1 MATFNQKDIASTLQ
15 PSKPNLQFDLQLLQA
30 KESLYKANKKKVSEL
45 YGSILDS
52 DVTRTDSQEKKDEF
66 FKQISSDIKLL
77 GSVDFSLDSN
87 VDEAKNMFK
96 SIYTN
101 KHVLKDMVWTENFKN
116 QLQAGQNL
124 KGCIDPKK
132 CNGQWW
138 EEGDK
143 YMAYK
148 KQEFIN
154 ASKGDML
161 NFSDV
166 EYVPYIDI
174 TAKGLNI
181 AKEKKISVKKDKVV
195 GNYIVTTTNGVNG
208 ISAYTALFGASIGS
222 DPSVK
227 AMYKAKSYVDR
238 MDGVYS
244 LMQNGE
250 AASFEEAQVKFY
262 ETKSDELDQ
271 KLQEKADVLNVERDY
286 LKEKVDEYETAYKN
300 GKLKE
305 NTPEWEKALEVKE
318 LYANSLRIEEYF
330 DLADNAKLNMN
341 RQSNLNF
348 LNESYDTRAGI
359 NLMFDDITKVASAIS
374 NASEETEL
382 TESKFAL
389 EKMKFNND
397 VSLEQTKLANKK
409 NYALWK
415 KENNITDGDGD
426 GDGTGTTPA
435 KEEKSKNDRAAVA
448 NKADR
453 AKGLVSSFNMNDE
466 IKKQYKDIVGSEL
479 PANTKGFQAGS
490 PEVTAYKKAV
500 KGARIELIKLKRDA
514 NDVIINS
521 KKRTMPLPYPEA
533 VTQSQLSTPDLLS
546 EEQKNQVD
554 IWMEDSG
561 LLDSHGAPIGKIGK
575 NFIGSLK
582 DGSLNKYLSEDLT
595 IYGLWKIYKKN
606 GDLQDVKD
614 HLGLGE

>member
-1 MATFNQKDIASTLQ
+1 MLQ
-15 PSKPNLQFDLQLLQA
+15 EQTV
-30 KESLYKANKKKVSEL
+30 KK
-45 YGSILDS
+45 
-52 DVTRTDSQEKKDEF
+52 KKDEF

-101 KHVLKDMVWTENFKN
+101 KQVLKDMVWTENFKN

-166 EYVPYIDI
+166 EYVPYIDV

-348 LNESYDTRAGI
+348 LNESYDTRAGV

-415 KENNITDGDGD
+415 KENNITDSDGD

-435 KEEKSKNDRAAVA
+435 KEEKSKNDKAVVA
-448 NKADR
+448 NKADA
-453 AKGLVSSFNMNDE
+453 AKNLVSSFNMNDE
-466 IKKQYKDIVGSEL
+466 IKKQYKTIAGTEL
-479 PANTKGFQAGS
+479 PATTSGFQAGS
-490 PEVTAYKKAV
+490 PEVKNYKKAV
-500 KGARIELIKLKRDA
+500 KAARTELIKLKREA

-533 VTQSQLSTPDLLS
+533 VTPSQYSSSSILSD
-546 EEQKNQVD
+546 NQV
-554 IWMEDSG
+554 IQVRSWMQKANLVDK
-561 LLDSHGAPIGKIGK
+561 DAKPVGKIGR
-575 NFIGSLK
+575 NFMGLLQNG
-582 DGSLNKYLSEDLT
+582 DFNKYFTQGLT
-595 IYGLWKIYKKN
+595 IYGLWDIYKEK

-614 HLGLGE
+614 WLGEEEEE